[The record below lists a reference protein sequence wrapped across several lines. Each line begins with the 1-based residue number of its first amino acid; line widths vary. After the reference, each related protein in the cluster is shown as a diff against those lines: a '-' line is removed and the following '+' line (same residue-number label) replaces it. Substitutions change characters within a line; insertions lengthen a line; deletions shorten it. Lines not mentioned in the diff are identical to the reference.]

1 MFLKHLH
8 LSRCV
13 SFLTSGSW
21 DFYTFLYTGK
31 LQEFHN
37 LCVVLP
43 VYDVMQIYVVA
54 SGSLC
59 EPEQQGQGLFMW
71 RKIVHGCQ
79 LRGLSSP
86 PSHLLLSVLYENCC
100 PCQLSQNWPSQFH
113 TGSICPDF
121 VRGTMQANQANQ
133 SVHVC
138 SYFSYHCRMKA

>member
-1 MFLKHLH
+1 
-8 LSRCV
+8 
-13 SFLTSGSW
+13 
-21 DFYTFLYTGK
+21 
-31 LQEFHN
+31 
-37 LCVVLP
+37 
-43 VYDVMQIYVVA
+43 MQIYVVA

-59 EPEQQGQGLFMW
+59 EPEQQGQDLFMW

-113 TGSICPDF
+113 TCSICSDF
-121 VRGTMQANQANQ
+121 VCGTMQANQANQ

-138 SYFSYHCRMKA
+138 SYFSYHCRMKASSLPNKTESWSGYLLEFWYISVEEIYKFMFLHVKYFSKEIRFSTVS